1 MKSIAFLMFYIFKRC
16 IMKKEIPLIIEC
28 YLPDLIEMLADYESE
43 EDTDFDYDDYARI
56 VVEKTKDWLK
66 DMINEPNI
74 IVEEDGDGY
83 VFSGDYNYS
92 LDNLVFS
99 LKLDDNDNV
108 EHAYHAVKRM
118 LEEDGAYASFLEYI
132 KHITTSRSGYI
143 PRFGME
149 EVLRTPS
156 LFIRFAIQ
164 FKFEHDYNIICEY
177 ILS

>member
-1 MKSIAFLMFYIFKRC
+1 MN
-16 IMKKEIPLIIEC
+16 KEIILTDELCGHTNPKAVSVIIEC
-28 YLPDLIEMLADYESE
+28 YLPDLIEMLAYDDYES
-43 EDTDFDYDDYARI
+43 EDTDFDNYARI

-108 EHAYHAVKRM
+108 EHVAFHAVKRM
-118 LEEDGAYASFLEYI
+118 LEEDGAYEEFLEYL
-132 KHITTSRSGYI
+132 KRITTSRSGYI
-143 PRFGME
+143 PDYEME
-149 EVLRTPS
+149 EVLRTPH
-156 LFIRFAIQ
+156 LFVRFGIQ
-164 FKFEHDYNIICEY
+164 FKFEHDYNTICEY

>member
-1 MKSIAFLMFYIFKRC
+1 
-16 IMKKEIPLIIEC
+16 MKKEIPLIIEC
-28 YLPDLIEMLADYESE
+28 YLPDLIEMLAYDDYESE
-43 EDTDFDYDDYARI
+43 DADFDYDDYAS
-56 VVEKTKDWLK
+56 VVVKKTKKWIEDVIK
-66 DMINEPNI
+66 CYAPNI
-74 IVEEDGDGY
+74 IVEEDGY
-83 VFSGDYNYS
+83 VFSGDYNYGR
-92 LDNLVFS
+92 DIMEFS

-132 KHITTSRSGYI
+132 KRITTSSLGYI

-156 LFIRFAIQ
+156 LFIRFGIQ
-164 FKFEHDYNIICEY
+164 FAFNHNIECVCEY

>member
-1 MKSIAFLMFYIFKRC
+1 
-16 IMKKEIPLIIEC
+16 MKKNIPLTDELYGHTKPAVSVFIEC
-28 YLPDLIEMLADYESE
+28 YLPDFIEMLADYES
-43 EDTDFDYDDYARI
+43 EDTDFDYDDYARKI
-56 VVEKTKDWLK
+56 VKKTKDWLK
-66 DMINEPNI
+66 DIIDAPI

-99 LKLDDNDNV
+99 LKLDNDDDDIESV
-108 EHAYHAVKRM
+108 AFHAVKRM
-118 LEEDGAYASFLEYI
+118 LEEDGAYASFLECI
-132 KHITTSRSGYI
+132 KRITTSRAGYI

-156 LFIRFAIQ
+156 LFIRYAIQ
-164 FKFEHDYNIICEY
+164 FAFNHNIECVCEY